1 MLEVRTGNRNININ
15 IFCNV
20 FFRLSRGVS
29 FMDII
34 NNVQKFLVDDLK
46 STLKNG
52 SKVSIA
58 ASCFSIYAY
67 ESLKKE
73 LEQIEELRFIF
84 NSPTFIK
91 DKIEKE
97 KREFY
102 IPKLNRERSIYG
114 TKFEIKLKN
123 ELTQKAI
130 AKECSNWIK
139 KKVTFKSNK
148 TNAYLQGFIN
158 VENHDEK
165 YTYTQTVGFTTVD
178 LGYER
183 GNNISNITIKSDEY
197 NMTKTYFQL
206 FDQVW
211 NDDEKTK
218 DVTAEVIE
226 YISTVY
232 NENSPEFI
240 YFVILFNIFKE
251 FLEDITEDLLPNEAT
266 GFKETE
272 IWNRLYKFKK
282 DAVIGI
288 INKIQKY
295 HGCIL
300 ADSVGLGKTFTA
312 LGVIKYYELRNKNVL
327 VLCPKKLSENWLTY
341 RENYTNNILNKD
353 RFNYDVLYHTDLSRD
368 RGCTNGINLERLNWG
383 NYDLLVIDESHN
395 FRNNDPVKGRE
406 TRYQRLMRKVI
417 RTGVKT
423 DVLMLSATPVNNKFN
438 DLKNQIALIYE
449 GNPSNINAKLNT
461 QRSIDDIFKRAQY
474 SFNKWS
480 KFPNSERTTDALL
493 NMLDFDFFEL
503 LDSLTIAR
511 SRKHIQKYY
520 NIEEI
525 GKFPKRLK
533 PISHFCNLTERN
545 DVIGYNQ
552 IFKELSKLNLSV
564 YAPFNYILPSK
575 MSFYESKYD
584 TVVKGGIGSLKQ
596 SDRERSLQTL
606 MRINLLKRLESSVD
620 AFRITLSK
628 MIDKINIAI
637 EEVDKF
643 NNYASNEIISYQ
655 EMNNINFDEDDWI
668 DDEFS
673 IGDKIKIN
681 LSDMDKISWREDLEH
696 DRNIIKYLLK
706 EMKKI
711 TPVFDQKLYTLK
723 NIIKEKINNPINK
736 DNKKIIIFTAFS
748 DTADYLYNEI
758 SKYVMDE
765 FNLHT
770 AKIVG
775 SDANKTTLNIKNDL
789 NTILTCFSPISK
801 EKHLTM
807 PHVKG
812 KIDVLIATDCISEG
826 QNLQDCDYLINYDI
840 HWNPVRITQRFGRI
854 DRIGSKNDA
863 IQLVNFWP
871 NMTLDEYINLRERV
885 ENRMVIVNMTS
896 TGTGA
901 DNLLSNKSTDLEYR
915 KEQLK
920 KLQEEVLDLE
930 DMNTGVSIT
939 DLGLNDFRIDL
950 MNYVNQNG
958 DLDNVPYGLHTV
970 IKANEEKEIYP
981 GVIFVLKNIN
991 SDIDA
996 NKQNALY
1003 PFYLVYINYEGN
1015 VIVNH
1020 LKVKKILDVLRIGC
1034 KGEDKPIKEAYT
1046 EFNKETKDGKKMDKY
1061 SKLLEDAIKSII
1073 NTNEESDID
1082 SLFTSGGTTALIK
1095 SIKGLDDFELI
1106 AFVVIR

>member
-1 MLEVRTGNRNININ
+1 VLEVRTGNRNININ

-34 NNVQKFLVDDLK
+34 NNVQKFLGDDLK

-272 IWNRLYKFKK
+272 IWNRLYKFQK
-282 DAVIGI
+282 DSVIGI

-383 NYDLLVIDESHN
+383 NYDLIVIDESHN

-655 EMNNINFDEDDWI
+655 EINNINFDEDDWI

-736 DNKKIIIFTAFS
+736 DNKKIIIFTAF
-748 DTADYLYNEI
+748 
-758 SKYVMDE
+758 
-765 FNLHT
+765 
-770 AKIVG
+770 
-775 SDANKTTLNIKNDL
+775 
-789 NTILTCFSPISK
+789 P
-801 EKHLTM
+801 
-807 PHVKG
+807 
-812 KIDVLIATDCISEG
+812 
-826 QNLQDCDYLINYDI
+826 
-840 HWNPVRITQRFGRI
+840 
-854 DRIGSKNDA
+854 
-863 IQLVNFWP
+863 IQLTIYIMKFL
-871 NMTLDEYINLRERV
+871 NM
-885 ENRMVIVNMTS
+885 
-896 TGTGA
+896 
-901 DNLLSNKSTDLEYR
+901 
-915 KEQLK
+915 
-920 KLQEEVLDLE
+920 
-930 DMNTGVSIT
+930 
-939 DLGLNDFRIDL
+939 
-950 MNYVNQNG
+950 
-958 DLDNVPYGLHTV
+958 
-970 IKANEEKEIYP
+970 
-981 GVIFVLKNIN
+981 
-991 SDIDA
+991 
-996 NKQNALY
+996 
-1003 PFYLVYINYEGN
+1003 
-1015 VIVNH
+1015 
-1020 LKVKKILDVLRIGC
+1020 
-1034 KGEDKPIKEAYT
+1034 
-1046 EFNKETKDGKKMDKY
+1046 
-1061 SKLLEDAIKSII
+1061 
-1073 NTNEESDID
+1073 
-1082 SLFTSGGTTALIK
+1082 
-1095 SIKGLDDFELI
+1095 
-1106 AFVVIR
+1106 

>member
-1 MLEVRTGNRNININ
+1 MEIIDNI
-15 IFCNV
+15 
-20 FFRLSRGVS
+20 
-29 FMDII
+29 
-34 NNVQKFLVDDLK
+34 QKLLGDDLK
-46 STLKNG
+46 STLKKD

-58 ASCFSIYAY
+58 ASYFSIYAY

-73 LEQIEELRFIF
+73 LEQIDELRFIF

-102 IPKLNRERSIYG
+102 IPKLNRERSLYG

-130 AKECSNWIK
+130 AKECSNWIR

-158 VENHDEK
+158 VENSNGK
-165 YTYTQTVGFTTVD
+165 STYTQTVGFTTVD

-183 GNNISNITIKSDEY
+183 GDNISNIVIKSGEY

-206 FDQVW
+206 FQQIW
-211 NDDEKTK
+211 NDDEKMK
-218 DVTAEVIE
+218 DVTTEVIE

-240 YFVILFNIFKE
+240 YFVILFNIFSE
-251 FLEDITEDLLPNEAT
+251 FLEDITEELLPNEAT
-266 GFKETE
+266 GFKETQ
-272 IWNRLYKFKK
+272 IWKRLYSFQK
-282 DAVIGI
+282 DAVTGI
-288 INKIQKY
+288 INKLQKY

-341 RENYTNNILNKD
+341 RENYTNNILYKD

-368 RGCTNGINLERLNWG
+368 RGYTNGINLERLNWG

-395 FRNNDPVKGRE
+395 FRNNDPVKDRE

-438 DLKNQIALIYE
+438 DLKNQLALAYE
-449 GNPSNINAKLNT
+449 GNPSNINAKLNIE
-461 QRSIDDIFKRAQY
+461 RSIDDIFKRAQY
-474 SFNKWS
+474 SFNKWT
-480 KFPNSERTTDALL
+480 KLPNSERTTEALL
-493 NMLDFDFFEL
+493 SMLDFDFFEL

-533 PISHFCNLTERN
+533 PISHFCNLTERT
-545 DVIGYNQ
+545 DVIGYDE
-552 IFKELSKLNLSV
+552 IFKELSKLNLSI

-575 MSFYESKYD
+575 IKFYENIYD
-584 TVVKGGIGSLKQ
+584 TVVKGGLGSLKQ
-596 SDRERSLQTL
+596 SDREQSLQTL

-628 MIDKINIAI
+628 LMDKINYTI
-637 EEVDKF
+637 EEIDKF
-643 NNYASNEIISYQ
+643 NTYVTNQITSYRELSNID
-655 EMNNINFDEDDWI
+655 FDEDDWL
-668 DDEFS
+668 DDEFN
-673 IGDKIKIN
+673 IGEKVKIN
-681 LSDMDKISWREDLEH
+681 LSDIDRISLREDLEH

-706 EMKKI
+706 EMEKI
-711 TPVFDQKLYTLK
+711 TPAFDQKLNTLK
-723 NIIKEKINNPINK
+723 SVIKKKISNPINK

-748 DTADYLYNEI
+748 DTADYLYNQI
-758 SKYVMDE
+758 SQYVMHE
-765 FNLHT
+765 FKLHT

-775 SDANKTTLNIKNDL
+775 SDANKTSLNIKNDL
-789 NTILTCFSPISK
+789 HTILTCFSPVSK

-807 PHVKG
+807 PHIKG
-812 KIDVLIATDCISEG
+812 EIDILIATDCISEG

-854 DRIGSKNDA
+854 DRIGSKNDV

-885 ENRMVIVNMTS
+885 ENRMIIVNMAS
-896 TGTGA
+896 TGTGD

-920 KLQEEVLDLE
+920 RLQEEVIDLE

-939 DLGLNDFRIDL
+939 DLGLNDFRMDL
-950 MNYVNQNG
+950 VNYINKNG
-958 DLDNVPYGLHTV
+958 DLDNVPYGLHAV
-970 IKANEEKEIYP
+970 INADEEKEIYP

-991 SDIDA
+991 DGIDV
-996 NKQNALY
+996 NKQNPLY
-1003 PFYLVYINYEGN
+1003 PFYLVYVNYEGE
-1015 VIVNH
+1015 VVVNH
-1020 LKVKKILDVLRIGC
+1020 LKVKKILDVLRTGC
-1034 KGEDKPIKEAYT
+1034 KGKNKPIKEAYT

-1073 NTNEESDID
+1073 DVNEESDID
-1082 SLFTSGGTTALIK
+1082 SLFTSGGTTALMK

>member
-1 MLEVRTGNRNININ
+1 ME
-15 IFCNV
+15 
-20 FFRLSRGVS
+20 
-29 FMDII
+29 II
-34 NNVQKFLVDDLK
+34 NNVEKFLGDDLK
-46 STLKNG
+46 NTLKKN

-73 LEQIEELRFIF
+73 LEQIHELRFIF

-97 KREFY
+97 QREFY
-102 IPKLNRERSIYG
+102 IPKLNRERSLYG
-114 TKFEIKLKN
+114 TEFEIKLKN

-139 KKVTFKSNK
+139 EKVTFKSNK
-148 TNAYLQGFIN
+148 TNAFLQGFIN
-158 VENHDEK
+158 IENDNMK
-165 YTYTQTVGFTTVD
+165 NTYTQTVGFTTVD

-183 GNNISNITIKSDEY
+183 GDNISNIVIKSDDY
-197 NMTKTYFQL
+197 SVTRTYFDL
-206 FDQVW
+206 FEQVW
-211 NDDEKTK
+211 NDEDKME
-218 DVTAEVIE
+218 DITAEVVE

-232 NENSPEFI
+232 KENPPEFI
-240 YFVILFNIFKE
+240 YFVILYNIFNE
-251 FLEDITEDLLPNEAT
+251 FLEDITEDLLPNEST

-272 IWNRLYKFKK
+272 VWNRLYSFQK

-288 INKIQKY
+288 INKLQKY

-341 RENYTNNILNKD
+341 RENYTNNILYKD
-353 RFNYDVLYHTDLSRD
+353 RFNYNVLYHTDLSRD
-368 RGCTNGINLERLNWG
+368 GGYTNGIDLGRLNWG

-423 DVLMLSATPVNNKFN
+423 DVLMLSATPVNNRFN
-438 DLKNQIALIYE
+438 DLKNQLALAYE
-449 GNPSNINAKLNT
+449 GNSSNINAILNT
-461 QRSIDDIFKRAQY
+461 KRGVDDIFKRAQY
-474 SFNKWS
+474 HFNKWS
-480 KFPNSERTTDALL
+480 KLPSAERTTETLL

-520 NIEEI
+520 DIEEI

-533 PISHFCNLTERN
+533 PISHFCNLTQRP
-545 DVIGYNQ
+545 DVISYDE
-552 IFKELSKLNLSV
+552 IYKELSKLNLSL

-575 MSFYESKYD
+575 MSFYESMYD
-584 TVVKGGIGSLKQ
+584 TIVKGGLGSLKQ
-596 SDRERSLQTL
+596 LDRERSLQTL

-628 MIDKINIAI
+628 MLNNIDTTIGEIDKF
-637 EEVDKF
+637 DS
-643 NNYASNEIISYQ
+643 YASKEITAYKEID
-655 EMNNINFDEDDWI
+655 NINLDDEDEWL
-668 DDEFS
+668 DEEYS
-673 IGDKIKIN
+673 IGDKVKIN
-681 LSDMDKISWREDLEH
+681 LSDMDRISWREDLTR
-696 DRNIIKYLLK
+696 DREIISYLLE
-706 EMKKI
+706 EMGKI
-711 TPVFDQKLYTLK
+711 TPLHDLKLSTLK
-723 NIIKEKINNPINK
+723 YIIEEKITNPINK
-736 DNKKIIIFTAFS
+736 GNKKIIIFTAFS
-748 DTADYLYNEI
+748 DTADYLYEEI
-758 SKYVMDE
+758 APYVLDN

-770 AKIVG
+770 AKVVG
-775 SDANKTTLNIKNDL
+775 SDVNKNTLKLKNDFH
-789 NTILTCFSPISK
+789 TILTCFSPVSK
-801 EKHLTM
+801 EKDLIM
-807 PHVKG
+807 PHIKG
-812 KIDVLIATDCISEG
+812 EIDILIATDCISEG

-854 DRIGSKNDA
+854 DRIGSKNDV

-871 NMTLDEYINLRERV
+871 NMSLDEYINLRERV
-885 ENRMVIVNMTS
+885 ENRMVIVNMTA
-896 TGTGA
+896 TGD
-901 DNLLSNKSTDLEYR
+901 DNYLSNKSTDLEYR

-930 DMNTGVSIT
+930 DINTGVSIT
-939 DLGLNDFRIDL
+939 DLGLNDFRMDL
-950 MNYVNQNG
+950 VSFVKENG
-958 DLDNVPYGLHTV
+958 DLDKVPNGLHTV
-970 IKANEEKEIYP
+970 IKADEEKGISP

-991 SDIDA
+991 DDIDI

-1003 PFYLVYINYEGN
+1003 PFYLIYVDYEGE
-1015 VIVNH
+1015 VVVNH
-1020 LKVKKILDVLRIGC
+1020 LKVKKILDVLRSGC
-1034 KGEDKPIKEAYT
+1034 KGKNKPIKEVYRP
-1046 EFNKETKDGKKMDKY
+1046 FNKETRDGKKMDKY
-1061 SKLLEDAIKSII
+1061 SRLLEDAIKSII
-1073 NTNEESDID
+1073 DVNQESDID
-1082 SLFTSGGTTALIK
+1082 SLFSSGGTTALLD

-1106 AFVVIR
+1106 SFVVIRQV